1 MTKVSK
7 RLEHDWVMVVAK
19 FGDGTEAK
27 VKWNRGGEDVTVTPR
42 DPEQANRLSL
52 VVQRSTRIQKRNIR
66 EIVDVIE
73 RVALGVDTLTEM
85 VDGLATTLDVS
96 AEMEV
101 KATGL
106 NQAKVEIKKSRG
118 FVIDGIFPSGER
130 FELKLNKSSI
140 GLRTQPTISARDG
153 DLMTLVFGIKN
164 AGLMNDEDFANRL
177 KDAAEASS
185 GMDQWIE
192 EIRDMMRPAPRM

>member
-7 RLEHDWVMVVAK
+7 RFEHDWVMVIAK
-19 FGDGTEAK
+19 FDDGTEAK
-27 VKWNRGGEDVTVTPR
+27 VKWNRGGEDVAVTPR
-42 DPEQANRLSL
+42 NPEQANRLSL
-52 VVQRSTRIQKRNIR
+52 VVQRSTRVQKRNIR
-66 EIVDVIE
+66 EIADIIE
-73 RVALGVDTLTEM
+73 RVALGSGTLREM
-85 VDGLATTLDVS
+85 VDGLAVALDVS

-106 NQAKVEIKKSRG
+106 NQAKVEVKKSRG
-118 FVIDGIFPSGER
+118 FVINGVFPSGER
-130 FELKLNKSSI
+130 FELKLNKASI

-164 AGLMNDEDFANRL
+164 AGLMEDEDFANRL

-192 EIRDMMRPAPRM
+192 EIRDMMRPTPRP